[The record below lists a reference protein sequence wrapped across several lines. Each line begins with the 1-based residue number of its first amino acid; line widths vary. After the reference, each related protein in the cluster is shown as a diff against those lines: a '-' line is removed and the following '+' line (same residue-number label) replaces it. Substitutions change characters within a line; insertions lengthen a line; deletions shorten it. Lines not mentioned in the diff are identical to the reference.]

1 MDFTGDKCINTEN
14 KGFDPTS
21 QTEDVGDNSHESEHL
36 WVKNLKYVAEN
47 LSSWTSDVTNNYED
61 LDELYQELHD
71 TWSRYVGHVVT
82 NLGGV

>member
-1 MDFTGDKCINTEN
+1 LE
-14 KGFDPTS
+14 
-21 QTEDVGDNSHESEHL
+21 
-36 WVKNLKYVAEN
+36 YVAEN

-82 NLGGV
+82 NVGGVYEDLKKPNQKGSVYRSKYQITATRSYTMVTK